1 MNTKI
6 FSTFLLCMTLVFS
19 TVSCLKTEDESKAPG
34 EEYTEESD
42 GEGEVVT
49 PGDDGFETHPQDIS
63 EENAVTITFSD
74 GEVVIDNPFESNGVE
89 VSAEGQHVTVNSTIS
104 DTEVNYVLSGS
115 TTDGS
120 FKIYSSYKIGLVLNG
135 ASIQNSKGAAINIQS
150 GKKVSVTLV
159 DNTSNRLVDG
169 STYTMIT
176 GEDMKATLFSE
187 GQLIFDGGGS
197 LLVYANH
204 KHAICSDD
212 YIQVNGGTITVNN
225 AVKDGFHCN
234 EYFLMD
240 GGSIIVTDTKS
251 DGVECEKG
259 DVTVN
264 GGSIRISNSGQGGKG
279 LKSVGNTTLTGGN
292 ITLNIT
298 GSAYYDSSDAD
309 IKSPAGVRCD
319 GNMVV
324 SGDCII
330 TINSTGSAGKGIN
343 VDGTLVFNGGTTT
356 VTTTGAIYKYNN
368 KLDSSAKAVKSKGD
382 MTVNSG
388 TITIKTSKDG
398 AEGLESKATL
408 TINGGF
414 IDIEAYDDAINASK
428 HIALNGGEM
437 YFYSSGNDGVDS
449 NGTLTIAGGL
459 VVSSGTTSPEEGFD
473 CDNNTFKIT
482 GGTAVGVGGSTSS
495 PTSSVCTQRVVLWG
509 TSSFTS
515 GQLVYVKS
523 SDGAEVLTFKIPRA
537 YSSNMT
543 LVFTSSLLANGSYTI
558 YKGGSVSGGSD
569 FHGLYTGAT
578 SNGGTSAT
586 TFTISSMVTTV
597 GSVNT
602 GPGGGGNPGGGGG
615 RF

>member
-6 FSTFLLCMTLVFS
+6 FSAFLLCTALAFS
-19 TVSCLKTEDESKAPG
+19 AVSCLKTEDGDYTPG
-34 EEYTEESD
+34 EEYTEE
-42 GEGEVVT
+42 GEGEVIT
-49 PGDDGFETHPQDIS
+49 PGDDDFETNPQDIS
-63 EENAVTITFSD
+63 KENIVSITFTD
-74 GEVVIDNPFESNGVE
+74 ELAVIDNPFDGKGIT
-89 VSAEGQHVTVNSTIS
+89 VSTEGQHVTVTSTIT
-104 DTEVNYVLSGS
+104 DTEVNYVLSGL

-120 FKIYSSYKIGLVLNG
+120 FKIYSDYKIGLVLNG
-135 ASIQNSKGAAINIQS
+135 VSIQNTKGAAINIQS

-159 DNTSNRLVDG
+159 DKTSNRLVDAG
-169 STYTMIT
+169 TYTMIG

-187 GQLIFDGGGS
+187 GQLIFDGTGS
-197 LLVYANH
+197 LLVYGNH

-212 YIQVNGGTITVNN
+212 YIQVNNGTITVNN
-225 AVKDGFHCN
+225 SVKDGFHCN
-234 EYFLMD
+234 EYFQMD
-240 GGSIIVTDTKS
+240 GGSIIITDTKS

-264 GGSIRISNSGQGGKG
+264 NGSIRISNSGQGGKG
-279 LKSVGNTTLTGGN
+279 LKSAGNMTLAGGDIN
-292 ITLNIT
+292 LSIT

-309 IKSPAGVRCD
+309 IKSPAGIRCD
-319 GNMVV
+319 GDMVI
-324 SGDCII
+324 SGNCVI

-343 VDGTLVFNGGTTT
+343 VDGTLTFNGGTTT
-356 VTTTGAIYKYNN
+356 ITTTGAIYTYNR
-368 KLDSSAKAVKSKGD
+368 LDSSAKAVKSKGN

-388 TITIKTSKDG
+388 TITIKTSKNG

-408 TINGGF
+408 TINGGL
-414 IDIEAYDDAINASK
+414 IEIEAYDDAINASK
-428 HIALNGGEM
+428 HIAINGGEM

-459 VVSSGTTSPEEGFD
+459 IVSSGTNSPEEGFD

-509 TSSFTS
+509 TSGFTS

-523 SDGAEVLTFKIPRA
+523 SDGAEVLTFKIPRT
-537 YSSNMT
+537 YSSTMT
-543 LVFTSSLLANGSYTI
+543 LVFTSSSLVNGSYTI
-558 YKGGSVSGGSD
+558 YKGGSASDGSD
-569 FHGLYTGAT
+569 FHGLYSGAN
-578 SNGGTSAT
+578 SSGGTSAT

-597 GSVNT
+597 GNVNT
-602 GPGGGGNPGGGGG
+602 GPGGGGGPGG